1 MPKSTQG
8 RAGIPPGDG
17 LQFEVTP
24 DMDQPALRI
33 KKLRPHAV
41 VPRRATPGSTG
52 FDLFA
57 CLDGDA
63 PVILDAHP
71 RLIGTGIAIEVPRG
85 YDVQIRPRSG
95 LSSRGVGVTFGTVD
109 SDYRGEVMVTM
120 YLFGPGAGFE
130 VRHGD
135 RIAQVVI
142 TRVEDLPVVEVD
154 ELTPTERGVGG
165 HGSTGR

>member
-1 MPKSTQG
+1 
-8 RAGIPPGDG
+8 
-17 LQFEVTP
+17 
-24 DMDQPALRI
+24 MDQPALRI
-33 KKLRPHAV
+33 KRLRPNAI

-57 CLDGDA
+57 CLEGDQ
-63 PVILDAHP
+63 PVALDTRP
-71 RLIGTGIAIEVPRG
+71 RLIGTGLAIEVPRG

-95 LSSRGVGVTFGTVD
+95 LSARGVGVTFGTVD

-120 YLFGPGAGFE
+120 YLFSPGTGFE

-142 TRVEDLPVVEVD
+142 SRVEDLPVVEVD
-154 ELTPTERGVGG
+154 ELTPTERGGGG